1 MAEGEQP
8 QGGPGRAGS
17 GRGGAAPRWPR
28 RAVLALPLLAG
39 VGLMGGRL
47 PTVASAEPGG
57 RLRAASLAGG
67 GLSPAVQER
76 LPAAMREAI
85 AEARQARFAFG
96 AVLLDRDSGE
106 PVFRAHNTSEGGDPT
121 AHGEVNA
128 LRGAGLAGLD
138 LTRTVLVSTAEPC
151 PMCGAAAV
159 WARVA
164 GVVYGTSIA
173 TLIRFGWGQIDLP
186 LLDVV
191 SRSTFWTMPIV
202 GGYLTAETDP
212 LYAGGPPA
220 G

>member
-1 MAEGEQP
+1 MAESERLQQAPVG
-8 QGGPGRAGS
+8 AGS
-17 GRGGAAPRWPR
+17 GPGGDAPRWPR

-39 VGLMGGRL
+39 VSLVSGRAPTVAVAEPRGRL
-47 PTVASAEPGG
+47 P
-57 RLRAASLAGG
+57 AAPLAGG
-67 GLSPAVQER
+67 GLTPAVQER

-85 AEARQARFAFG
+85 AEARQARYAFG
-96 AVLLDRDSGE
+96 AVLMDRDSGE
-106 PVFRAHNTSEGGDPT
+106 TVFRAHNTSEGGDPT

-138 LTRTVLVSTAEPC
+138 LTQTVLVSTAEPC

-164 GVVYGTSIA
+164 GVVYGTTIA

-191 SRSTFWTMPIV
+191 PRSTFWTMPIV

-212 LYAGGPPA
+212 LYAPGPP